1 MDFGT
6 LLGTVL
12 APIMPVLRSN
22 ASTLFGAFCVITAIG
37 GGIQNAMRFLAL
49 VIGLCLFL
57 AGVVPHLHLSIGE

>member
-1 MDFGT
+1 MDFGV
-6 LLGTVL
+6 LLGQIL

-22 ASTLFGAFCVITAIG
+22 ASTLFGVFLVITAIG

-57 AGVVPHLHLSIGE
+57 AGVVPHIGLSAGE